1 MTIASG
7 LNSRGLIV
15 TFHTPNDRAKHEQCT
30 SLSRDISQLKPERT
44 EQINKVYELESRIHD
59 TTVRLEQ
66 IKPELQDIGF
76 QEMAN
81 LVPTSRVA
89 RAIGEVVSSVLTG
102 AQAFGLARRRDELE
116 RERDSLRSQLSNLN
130 PKLQDA
136 KRRLENVDRSL
147 SQLQDAYSQLG
158 CGLAFFTPSN

>member
-1 MTIASG
+1 M
-7 LNSRGLIV
+7 

-44 EQINKVYELESRIHD
+44 ELINKVYELENRIHE

-66 IKPELQDIGF
+66 IEPELQVIGF

-81 LVPTSRVA
+81 LIPTGRA
-89 RAIGEVVSSVLTG
+89 IRAIGEAVGSVITG

-116 RERDSLRSQLSNLN
+116 RERDSLRSELSRLEA
-130 PKLQDA
+130 KLQED
-136 KRRLENVDRSL
+136 KRRLDDVKYLL
-147 SQLQDAYSQLG
+147 SQMQDAYSQLG